1 MQKGVLRMTKKLDY
15 EKTLNETKEKL
26 AKGENPFENKNKG
39 KVLSDGEI
47 EQLLD
52 AISRGPVEE
61 KEEKVDYSRKIKI
74 YDFKRPD
81 VLSLNNVK
89 DMDIIFEKV
98 AQSWSRFDCLKNESR
113 PAVHVISVDQLRFI
127 EFLRSLPSP
136 TSLYTFNW
144 DGYRCAFEIDPTI
157 AFPLIGI
164 SSDKEK
170 PFNRG
175 FTEKEKK
182 IVIKKVLNPFL
193 NSLKKTV
200 HTKNIFYD
208 VTLPKPK
215 LDKFFFE
222 NETYNCQKLDQDEMV
237 CLITLECQFVDK
249 NGSHEGTMNFCM
261 EWKLA
266 KRLSQ
271 LLRNEVIE
279 KEENKEMNFEA
290 IEDTKV
296 NVEGSL
302 GSTKMSLKDVK
313 DLKVGSI
320 IELDKLAGE
329 PTDLIINGKKVGA
342 AEVVV
347 ISNENFGLRIV
358 ELD

>member
-1 MQKGVLRMTKKLDY
+1 MTKKLDY
-15 EKTLNETKEKL
+15 KKTLNETKEKL
-26 AKGENPFENKNKG
+26 TIGENPFKDKNNKNKA
-39 KVLSDGEI
+39 LSDDEI
-47 EQLLD
+47 KQLLD
-52 AISRGPVEE
+52 AISSKEPEE

-89 DMDIIFEKV
+89 DVDTIFDKV
-98 AQSWSRFDCLKNESR
+98 AQSWSRFDCLKNEAH
-113 PAVHVISVDQLRFI
+113 PAVHVLSVDQLRFI
-127 EFLRSLPSP
+127 EFMRIIP
-136 TSLYTFNW
+136 TPTTLYTFNW
-144 DGYRCAFEIDPTI
+144 DGYKCAFEIDPSI
-157 AFPLIGI
+157 SFPLIGI

-170 PFNRG
+170 PFNRD

-182 IVIKKVLNPFL
+182 TVISKVLNPFL

-200 HTKNIFYD
+200 HTKDIFYG

-222 NETYNCQKLDQDEMV
+222 NETYNCQKLDRDEMV
-237 CLITLECQFVDK
+237 CLITLECQFTDK
-249 NGSHEGTMNFCM
+249 SGNHEGMINFCM

-271 LLRNEVIE
+271 LLRNEVFE

-302 GSTKMSLKDVK
+302 GSTKMALKDVK

-329 PTDLIINGKKVGA
+329 PTDLIINGKKVGT

-347 ISNENFGLRIV
+347 IGNEKFGLRCISF
-358 ELD
+358 EDAE